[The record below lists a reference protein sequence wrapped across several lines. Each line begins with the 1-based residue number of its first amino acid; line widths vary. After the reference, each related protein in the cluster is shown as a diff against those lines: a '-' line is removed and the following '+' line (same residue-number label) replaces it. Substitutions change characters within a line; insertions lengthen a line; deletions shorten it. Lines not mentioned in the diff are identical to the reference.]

1 MFFSEPHMS
10 PFSLSHFSSVL
21 LTMGASLRKKA
32 CCSGLAFVP
41 GPFTR
46 EYSFANSTACAKPGD
61 RFGKKQNVRVS
72 YIHIYMYR

>member
-1 MFFSEPHMS
+1 MLFFEPHMS

-46 EYSFANSTACAKPGD
+46 EYSFANSTACAKPGA
-61 RFGKKQNVRVS
+61 RFRKKQNVRVS
-72 YIHIYMYR
+72 YRFIHIYR

>member
-1 MFFSEPHMS
+1 MFFFEPHMS

-46 EYSFANSTACAKPGD
+46 EYSFANSTACAKPGA
-61 RFGKKQNVRVS
+61 RFRKKQNVRVI
-72 YIHIYMYR
+72 YRFIHIYR